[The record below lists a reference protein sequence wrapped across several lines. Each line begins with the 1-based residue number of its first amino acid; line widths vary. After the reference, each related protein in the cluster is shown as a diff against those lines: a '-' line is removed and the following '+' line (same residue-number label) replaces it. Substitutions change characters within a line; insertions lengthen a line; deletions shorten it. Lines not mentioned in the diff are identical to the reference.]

1 MQNFSGTFMEVK
13 TRFFSINFTMQ
24 QKLAL
29 IIAAEMSYIGGRGVR
44 GLIVQSWLSPHDW
57 AGVHNRHRV
66 ACLRVVKQT
75 FAW

>member
-44 GLIVQSWLSPHDW
+44 GLIVQS
-57 AGVHNRHRV
+57 
-66 ACLRVVKQT
+66 
-75 FAW
+75 